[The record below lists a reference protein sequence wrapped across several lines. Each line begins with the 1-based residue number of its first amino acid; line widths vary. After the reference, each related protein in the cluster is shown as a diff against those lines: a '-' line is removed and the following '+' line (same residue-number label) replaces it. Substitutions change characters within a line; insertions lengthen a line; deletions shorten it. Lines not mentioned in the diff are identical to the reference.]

1 MRPRWTI
8 SVDLDGVL
16 AKPTQPENYATAQ
29 AIHENITK
37 VNKLYDKGWR
47 VVIYTGRGW
56 FNYDMTAHWLKSR
69 GVKYHE
75 LVMGKLVAHYY
86 IDDLNST
93 LDEVLKVDINK

>member
-1 MRPRWTI
+1 MRPRWTVSI
-8 SVDLDGVL
+8 DLDGVL
-16 AKPTQPENYATAQ
+16 AQNVPPENYPIAKPIQ
-29 AIHENITK
+29 ENIDK

-56 FNYDMTAHWLKSR
+56 YKYDITVEWLRKR

-93 LDEVLKVDINK
+93 LDDVLQKEI